1 MDEELFTRDSPKKST
16 RRRVEPENTTKEKSM
31 GDKLK
36 NETSAADS
44 YRKKL
49 RHKQSNV
56 KEGKTT
62 PPKMFTED
70 TLLSA
75 MEKAGA
81 DETPDEAER
90 KSLHLNF

>member
-44 YRKKL
+44 
-49 RHKQSNV
+49 
-56 KEGKTT
+56 
-62 PPKMFTED
+62 
-70 TLLSA
+70 
-75 MEKAGA
+75 
-81 DETPDEAER
+81 
-90 KSLHLNF
+90 

>member
-1 MDEELFTRDSPKKST
+1 MDEELFTKDSPKKST

-62 PPKMFTED
+62 PPKMFTDVIHFE
-70 TLLSA
+70 SRQW
-75 MEKAGA
+75 KYSKCKGAG
-81 DETPDEAER
+81 
-90 KSLHLNF
+90 